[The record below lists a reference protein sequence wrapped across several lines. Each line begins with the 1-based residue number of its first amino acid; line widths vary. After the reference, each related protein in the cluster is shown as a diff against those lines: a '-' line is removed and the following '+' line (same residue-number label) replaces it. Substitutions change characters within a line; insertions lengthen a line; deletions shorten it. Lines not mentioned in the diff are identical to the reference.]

1 MVCEYPQKEMMA
13 SSKVVFVSAS
23 EKTKSKL
30 STKVGKFSL
39 YKTEPNGQPIY
50 VNSRR
55 QYLYLDSK
63 YGWSVGEKTYI
74 ILFFG

>member
-1 MVCEYPQKEMMA
+1 M
-13 SSKVVFVSAS
+13 VFVSAS

-50 VNSRR
+50 ANSRK

-63 YGWSVGEKTYI
+63 NGWSVGEKVYFIMFLANTI
-74 ILFFG
+74 